1 MRIIRIGLDT
11 SKHVFQVHGVDEN
24 ETPALRRQLRRSE
37 VAKFFAKLPP
47 TRIGLE
53 ACGASHHWA
62 RRLRGL
68 GHEVLLMPPQYI
80 KPYVKR
86 GKNDAIDAEA
96 ICEAMS
102 RPTMRFV
109 TVKSAENQAALM
121 MLGVRDLLVKQRTML
136 INAIRGHAA
145 EFGVTAA
152 KGSKQVVELL
162 QRLADD
168 AEVPALAREMI
179 GVMAAQL
186 DAVEAKLKAIEARMM
201 AWHRQNQTS
210 QCLATIPGIGPI
222 GGVSFALRVS
232 DPKAFRSAR
241 HFAAWVGIT
250 PRENSTGGKQRLGKI
265 SREGD
270 EGLRRLLVLGAT
282 AVIQQADKGRQGKK
296 GRARP
301 WLSKLLARKPKK
313 VAAVA
318 LANKMARITLGHDGE
333 RRDLP
338 TTAGG
343 LSPPAIDSK
352 YTWHTRCTWSEE
364 DSDSKMAIGRSEDR
378 DNPWDPVVLRHHRH
392 VWGPIRATHLGQR
405 SRRPHNKGRTYDRNR
420 PEQSRCR
427 HLANRGPSTYG
438 SRLSPGKL
446 GGGTGLNQLNGSEH

>member
-152 KGSKQVVELL
+152 KGPKQVVELL

-186 DAVEAKLKAIEARMM
+186 DAVEAKLKAIEARLM

-318 LANKMARITLGHDGE
+318 LANKMARIIWVMMVSGE
-333 RRDLP
+333 
-338 TTAGG
+338 
-343 LSPPAIDSK
+343 
-352 YTWHTRCTWSEE
+352 
-364 DSDSKMAIGRSEDR
+364 
-378 DNPWDPVVLRHHRH
+378 
-392 VWGPIRATHLGQR
+392 
-405 SRRPHNKGRTYDRNR
+405 TYRQ
-420 PEQSRCR
+420 PQE
-427 HLANRGPSTYG
+427 A
-438 SRLSPGKL
+438 
-446 GGGTGLNQLNGSEH
+446 

>member
-186 DAVEAKLKAIEARMM
+186 DAVEAKLKAIEARLM

-241 HFAAWVGIT
+241 HFCGVG
-250 PRENSTGGKQRLGKI
+250 
-265 SREGD
+265 
-270 EGLRRLLVLGAT
+270 
-282 AVIQQADKGRQGKK
+282 
-296 GRARP
+296 
-301 WLSKLLARKPKK
+301 
-313 VAAVA
+313 
-318 LANKMARITLGHDGE
+318 
-333 RRDLP
+333 
-338 TTAGG
+338 
-343 LSPPAIDSK
+343 
-352 YTWHTRCTWSEE
+352 
-364 DSDSKMAIGRSEDR
+364 
-378 DNPWDPVVLRHHRH
+378 RHHAARE
-392 VWGPIRATHLGQR
+392 LD
-405 SRRPHNKGRTYDRNR
+405 RRQAAARQDQP
-420 PEQSRCR
+420 
-427 HLANRGPSTYG
+427 RG
-438 SRLSPGKL
+438 
-446 GGGTGLNQLNGSEH
+446 

>member
-24 ETPALRRQLRRSE
+24 ETPVLRRQLRRSE
-37 VAKFFAKLPP
+37 VEKFFAKLAP
-47 TRIGLE
+47 TRIGIE

-62 RRLRGL
+62 RRLRGW

-186 DAVEAKLKAIEARMM
+186 DAVEAKLKAIEARLM

-318 LANKMARITLGHDGE
+318 LANKMARIIWAMMVSGE
-333 RRDLP
+333 
-338 TTAGG
+338 
-343 LSPPAIDSK
+343 
-352 YTWHTRCTWSEE
+352 
-364 DSDSKMAIGRSEDR
+364 
-378 DNPWDPVVLRHHRH
+378 
-392 VWGPIRATHLGQR
+392 
-405 SRRPHNKGRTYDRNR
+405 TYRQ
-420 PEQSRCR
+420 PQE
-427 HLANRGPSTYG
+427 A
-438 SRLSPGKL
+438 
-446 GGGTGLNQLNGSEH
+446 